1 MEFEISKKKAIN
13 YKIALSIALIR
24 SKPSNLTIEQ
34 FIQLLQ
40 AQFKSSYV
48 SNRDQIIDLKH
59 FILKIKQELFVQENS
74 DILSN
79 EPIEQN
85 ESEKPKK
92 TKNINEHE
100 LKFKLK
106 SNLEFLSNII
116 KLKAIRRGIKT
127 KQTLSDTSAETI
139 FETMLMFLH
148 QINLFF
154 NGANLMIEDM
164 NVICDKGVLY
174 PMPKDTLEHA
184 VSLFVNV
191 FDLEFV
197 FYRVEHFN

>member
-1 MEFEISKKKAIN
+1 MEFEISKQKAIN

-48 SNRDQIIDLKH
+48 SNRDQIIDLKN

-116 KLKAIRRGIKT
+116 KLKAIRRGFKT

-164 NVICDKGVLY
+164 NVIGDKGVLY

-197 FYRVEHFN
+197 IFSN